1 MIGLYCRVS
10 TEKQQEGYS
19 LAMQEAEGT
28 RYATS
33 KGELYKLYRDIESG
47 TSSRRLDRIKK
58 DIEAKKIDTLW
69 VMNIDRLTRL
79 PPAVAFPFR
88 DFLLLHHIKVIER
101 DHDFDI
107 TSILNYGVQA
117 IVSYDFI
124 ERLKAKTLDGKAAQ
138 RNAGKQAYSSLFGYE
153 WVQAGAGKNNRV
165 IREWHINKEKAKLV
179 KLIFK
184 LNTKDG
190 LGLAEICKHLNAR
203 GYRAERGG
211 VFEPSAVSRILKH
224 IEYAGMSFDK
234 EGRIIEGKVYPA
246 IIELKTWEAAQH
258 SYPITITNNS
268 KRGRVASHA
277 MTNILHC
284 GYCGAGYYYHFGK
297 SPYKWKHSDKVTIRY
312 RHLYYHRYIAPCK
325 NECKSLTMEVLDFI
339 GLVLYRRSM
348 TEASADLL
356 SEVLK
361 DIKSRLEDAS
371 ALVENLQREFEI
383 KQAEIKNFETAIA
396 KGLGIESAVENINR
410 RKAEA
415 EAIKKR
421 IAEVEERHK
430 AETQDYQSILA
441 EFSLKKVLEYLEASP
456 KIRLAMLKRI
466 LRKATNRDGELLF
479 ELIDGRTYQ
488 FNYKSY
494 QAKFKEI
501 VNTANRILAVYPKK
515 KTHEGEMEKLMKYY
529 APPCMI
535 DGVAKSFI
543 AEDEENNRMLEQWEY
558 MYILTSYLISKAA

>member
-1 MIGLYCRVS
+1 
-10 TEKQQEGYS
+10 
-19 LAMQEAEGT
+19 MQVPNDG
-28 RYATS
+28 
-33 KGELYKLYRDIESG
+33 
-47 TSSRRLDRIKK
+47 SSR
-58 DIEAKKIDTLW
+58 
-69 VMNIDRLTRL
+69 
-79 PPAVAFPFR
+79 
-88 DFLLLHHIKVIER
+88 LHRPCPLQTV
-101 DHDFDI
+101 HD
-107 TSILNYGVQA
+107 Q
-117 IVSYDFI
+117 
-124 ERLKAKTLDGKAAQ
+124 
-138 RNAGKQAYSSLFGYE
+138 
-153 WVQAGAGKNNRV
+153 
-165 IREWHINKEKAKLV
+165 
-179 KLIFK
+179 
-184 LNTKDG
+184 
-190 LGLAEICKHLNAR
+190 
-203 GYRAERGG
+203 
-211 VFEPSAVSRILKH
+211 
-224 IEYAGMSFDK
+224 
-234 EGRIIEGKVYPA
+234 
-246 IIELKTWEAAQH
+246 
-258 SYPITITNNS
+258 
-268 KRGRVASHA
+268 
-277 MTNILHC
+277 
-284 GYCGAGYYYHFGK
+284 
-297 SPYKWKHSDKVTIRY
+297 
-312 RHLYYHRYIAPCK
+312 
-325 NECKSLTMEVLDFI
+325 
-339 GLVLYRRSM
+339 
-348 TEASADLL
+348 ASADLL

-488 FNYKSY
+488 FNYKAY